1 MHFGKNY
8 SDGMINVI
16 FDEKQ
21 KTGIKGFWI
30 WIFLFIL
37 KVANIPRS
45 QV

>member
-1 MHFGKNY
+1 MKYDNPHWYYLDFFMHFGKNY

-30 WIFLFIL
+30 
-37 KVANIPRS
+37 
-45 QV
+45 